1 MLYQKLLMGSK
12 PYCISFAT
20 MKTFEM
26 HRHPEI
32 EFLYCLEGSCDIA
45 INRRA
50 FRLAAGDLIF
60 VGSMLPHEVL
70 HSENYRMLLLEVGPV
85 LLGEYFEPLAKM
97 SPAEPLLSRESC
109 PELHA
114 LFQENAELLQ
124 SALPFSELHVRG
136 NIYKICA
143 CALQR
148 LMESASSIVTKR
160 LASVSSIE
168 KALEL
173 IENQFD
179 QPLGIDYAASVC
191 GYGKSN
197 FCRIFKQITGDTFH
211 NFLNHRRVR
220 SAQLLLKETNASVE
234 SIAQQSGFPD
244 AKSLCRVFRRLTN
257 QTPGAF
263 RKSHHA
269 MPNEKS
275 LNASWDTTICA
286 SPGSAI

>member
-12 PYCISFAT
+12 PYRISFAA

-32 EFLYCLEGSCDIA
+32 EFLYCLEGSCDIT
-45 INRRA
+45 INRRT
-50 FRLAAGDLIF
+50 FRLVAGDLIF

-70 HSENYRMLLLEVGPV
+70 HSENYRMLVLEVGPV
-85 LLGEYFEPLAKM
+85 LLGEYFQPLAKT
-97 SPAEPLLSRESC
+97 SPTEVLLPRESC

-114 LFQENAELLQ
+114 LFQEIAGLLK
-124 SALPFSELHVRG
+124 SALPFADLHVRG

-143 CALQR
+143 CVLQK
-148 LMESASSIVTKR
+148 LTESASSIVTKR
-160 LASVSSIE
+160 LTSVSTIE

-173 IENQFD
+173 IENQFN
-179 QPLGIDYAASVC
+179 QPLAIDYVASVC

-211 NFLNHRRVR
+211 NVLNHRRVQA
-220 SAQLLLKETNASVE
+220 AQLLLKETNASVE
-234 SIAQQSGFPD
+234 SIAQQSGFLD
-244 AKSLCRVFRRLTN
+244 AKSLCRVFRRFTN

-263 RKSHHA
+263 RTK
-269 MPNEKS
+269 
-275 LNASWDTTICA
+275 L
-286 SPGSAI
+286 